1 MPYPTWPTLDM
12 EQSTGIEPVSP
23 AWKADVLTANTM
35 TANKKSDGISVALNS
50 NRFVEVPLTLHPH
63 RLHLHQRFP
72 DPCSRNNR

>member
-35 TANKKSDGISVALNS
+35 TANKKSGGFPIALN
-50 NRFVEVPLTLHPH
+50 P
-63 RLHLHQRFP
+63 
-72 DPCSRNNR
+72 